1 MKEIREGKK
10 AKDRKLIGRK
20 ESWGVGSVGGMECGG
35 DGRREGVQRYGISGR
50 SCTGRP
56 GRRGVFLRGEI
67 CGAGA

>member
-35 DGRREGVQRYGISGR
+35 DGRRWEE
-50 SCTGRP
+50 
-56 GRRGVFLRGEI
+56 RGSIEVWY
-67 CGAGA
+67 